1 MAGDTDME
9 PMQEQKTVD
18 KDEENNHNKDVE
30 IESLENNTLNDSE
43 HSNLPEENDDLTEA
57 KEEDTFDIKV
67 KELKWIADILAD
79 NCV

>member
-43 HSNLPEENDDLTEA
+43 HSNLPEENYDLTEA

-67 KELKWIADILAD
+67 RELKWIADILAD